1 MSYLYEVIQPG
12 TCNNVQNNKHEWM
25 MVLVLWCIYNMVTAK
40 SNVSSL
46 KLCVSLFVLS
56 VYIFPESDK
65 IGFLINP
72 KWKLKHNKTNC

>member
-1 MSYLYEVIQPG
+1 
-12 TCNNVQNNKHEWM
+12 M

-72 KWKLKHNKTNC
+72 K